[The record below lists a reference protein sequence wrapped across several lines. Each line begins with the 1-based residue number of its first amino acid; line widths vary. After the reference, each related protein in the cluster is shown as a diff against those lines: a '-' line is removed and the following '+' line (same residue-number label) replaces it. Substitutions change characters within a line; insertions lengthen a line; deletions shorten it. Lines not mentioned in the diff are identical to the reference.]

1 MNVTRM
7 RETLAVLD
15 AIGPSQ
21 LLPKHFTPSDVVS
34 FLEKYKLEEG
44 KGSMFLRLLLYLQ
57 SAGLHS
63 KVHEIL
69 DDGGITVIAT
79 ADSNGPQM
87 LKAAAAA
94 GATQSLHFRFP
105 ELQHVKP
112 NEQAMSDVSTYDWQQ
127 WLYKLH
133 RDTGLQMLIVD
144 PLRDWVRHYCGYPEE
159 RTGSLTMPDWVLKDL
174 VTRIALFRTSSSDTF
189 NFLTMHRRDVFEGV
203 PVYTT
208 TACNADVEVGQPHS
222 GCIIEGLRVHDSGD
236 FWLVHSAKFGN
247 GISLTT
253 GFLRDNAD
261 RLNSKLTPSAA
272 LLSESHLLHMSS
284 GEHMLTELVVAPMLA
299 AAVRSFLKECEE
311 RGLLESSQSGN
322 SADGK

>member
-1 MNVTRM
+1 MNVTRV

-69 DDGGITVIAT
+69 DDGGVTVIAT

-133 RDTGLQMLIVD
+133 RDTGLQMLIVG
-144 PLRDWVRHYCGYPEE
+144 PIAWLGETLLRLSRRAHRQPYNAG
-159 RTGSLTMPDWVLKDL
+159 LILKDL
-174 VTRIALFRTSSSDTF
+174 VTRIALFRTSSSDMF
-189 NFLTMHRRDVFEGV
+189 NFLTMRRRDVFEGV

-272 LLSESHLLHMSS
+272 LLSESHLLIFITHVKWWTHAYWTCCSTHV
-284 GEHMLTELVVAPMLA
+284 GCCCALFP
-299 AAVRSFLKECEE
+299 
-311 RGLLESSQSGN
+311 
-322 SADGK
+322 